1 MTHDE
6 CKHIMLRLLD
16 GRSMTITEIRR
27 ETGFTRDMIG
37 GAVKSAEFEP
47 DGLRK
52 AERVYRGGSPSTA
65 YKVRADATPDPLKQ
79 PTNPII
85 DAALAD
91 NDLLIQ
97 AIRLLARRGHR
108 AAALQ
113 VAAAWRLEDA
123 RLKQIFEGR
132 RIEEETYDRTN
143 E

>member
-6 CKHIMLRLLD
+6 CKRIMLRLLD
-16 GRSMTITEIRR
+16 GRSMTITEIKKI
-27 ETGFTRDMIG
+27 TGFSREMIG

-47 DGLRK
+47 DGQRK

-65 YKVRADATPDPLKQ
+65 YKVRAEPSPDPLKR

-85 DAALAD
+85 DAALDD
-91 NDLLIQ
+91 NGILIQ
-97 AIRLLARRGHR
+97 AVRVLARRGHR
-108 AAALQ
+108 ATALQ
-113 VAAAWRLEDA
+113 VATVWRLEEE

-132 RIEEETYDRTN
+132 GIGDDHTN